1 MKWLISILLFVLSV
15 QAQTTIK
22 PYDFIK
28 ASGNVID
35 IVVYDEML
43 LVSTD
48 KGTIESYNI
57 KTKKQLMQV
66 KFPMIKDFM
75 GDDIYPKVF
84 STDYLKI
91 SKKYLAVVQAHSGY
105 RELFVIKDG
114 KKTKLI
120 SSKDKHFI
128 SKAKFV
134 NENQIMIALL
144 SNEFILYDIK
154 DRKEI
159 YRVHVSYSHF
169 SDFMLSEDKSILVGS
184 SESGEITVL
193 NVEDGKIIKVLKGG
207 NVDNV
212 YKVDIKNSKV
222 LAAGQDRR
230 AIVYDL
236 DTGSYSRHD
245 GHFLIYAG
253 ALSPSAKKAAFA
265 FTEDNDI
272 VIFDTV
278 SDKQLYTL
286 KGQKSTLNSIVFI
299 GEDKLVSGSDDE
311 FIMLWKLKD

>member
-1 MKWLISILLFVLSV
+1 MKWLIPIFLFIVSI
-15 QAQTTIK
+15 QADTTIK
-22 PYDFIK
+22 PLDSIK

-35 IVVYDEML
+35 IVVPSTDML
-43 LVSTD
+43 VASTD
-48 KGTIESYNI
+48 KGTVESYDI
-57 KTKKQLMQV
+57 KTKSQINKID
-66 KFPMIKDFM
+66 FPMIKDFM

-84 STDYLKI
+84 STDYLKN
-91 SKKYLAVVQAHSGY
+91 SNMYLAVVQANSGY
-105 RELFVIKDG
+105 RELFIIKDG
-114 KKTKLI
+114 KKTELI
-120 SSKDKHFI
+120 RAEDKHFI

-134 NENQIMIALL
+134 DENRIMIALL

-154 DRKEI
+154 KRKEM

-169 SDFMLSEDKSILVGS
+169 SDFMLSPDKSILVGS

-193 NVEDGKIIKVLKGG
+193 NVENGKIIKVLKGA

-212 YKVDIKNSKV
+212 YKVDIKKRKV

-236 DTGSYSRHD
+236 DTGSYSRQD

-253 ALSPSAKKAAFA
+253 ALSPSAKKSAFA

-272 VIFDTV
+272 VIFDTF
-278 SDKQLYTL
+278 SDKRLYTL

-299 GEDKLVSGSDDE
+299 DENTLVSGSDDK
-311 FIMLWKLKD
+311 FIMIWKLK

>member
-1 MKWLISILLFVLSV
+1 MKWLISIFLLIISV
-15 QAQTTIK
+15 QADTIK
-22 PYDFIK
+22 PYDYIE

-35 IVVYDEML
+35 IVVSDGML
-43 LVSTD
+43 IVSTD
-48 KGTIESYNI
+48 RGTIESYSMAS
-57 KTKKQLMQV
+57 KEQLMIEQ
-66 KFPMIKDFM
+66 FPMIKDFM

-91 SKKYLAVVQAHSGY
+91 SKRYLAVVQGVSGS
-105 RELFVIKDG
+105 RELFIIKDG

-120 SSKDKHFI
+120 SEKEKLFI

-134 NENQIMIALL
+134 DENRIMIALL
-144 SNEFILYDIK
+144 SNEYILFDINEK
-154 DRKEI
+154 KRI
-159 YRVHVSYSHF
+159 YRLHVSYSHF
-169 SDFMLSEDKSILVGS
+169 SDFMLSLDKSMLVGS

-193 NVEDGKIIKVLKGG
+193 NVENGKIIKTLKGA

-230 AIVYDL
+230 GVIYDL
-236 DTGSYSRHD
+236 DTGSYSRFN
-245 GHFLIYAG
+245 GNFLIYAG
-253 ALSPSAKKAAFA
+253 ALSPSAKLAAFA

-272 VIFDTV
+272 VIFDIF

-286 KGQKSTLNSIVFI
+286 KGQKTTLNSIVFI
-299 GEDKLVSGSDDE
+299 DENTLVSGSDDK
-311 FIMLWKLKD
+311 FIMMWKLK

>member
-1 MKWLISILLFVLSV
+1 MKWLISIFLLIISV
-15 QAQTTIK
+15 QADTIK
-22 PYDFIK
+22 PYDSIE

-35 IVVYDEML
+35 IVVSDEML
-43 LVSTD
+43 TVSTD
-48 KGTIESYNI
+48 KGTIESYSMAS
-57 KTKKQLMQV
+57 KEQLMIEQ
-66 KFPMIKDFM
+66 FPMIKDFM

-91 SKKYLAVVQAHSGY
+91 SKRYLAVVQGVSGS
-105 RELFVIKDG
+105 RELFIIKDG

-120 SSKDKHFI
+120 SEKEKLFI

-134 NENQIMIALL
+134 DENRIMIALL
-144 SNEFILYDIK
+144 SNEYILFDIK
-154 DRKEI
+154 ERKRI
-159 YRVHVSYSHF
+159 YRLHVSYSHF
-169 SDFMLSEDKSILVGS
+169 SDFMLSLDKGMLVGS

-193 NVEDGKIIKVLKGG
+193 NIENGKVIKTLKGA

-230 AIVYDL
+230 GVVYDL
-236 DTGSYSRHD
+236 DTGSYSRFD
-245 GHFLIYAG
+245 GNFLIYAG
-253 ALSPSAKKAAFA
+253 ALSPSAKLAAFA

-272 VIFDTV
+272 VIFDIF

-286 KGQKSTLNSIVFI
+286 KGQKTTLNSIVFI
-299 GEDKLVSGSDDE
+299 DENTLVSGSDDK
-311 FIMLWKLKD
+311 FIMMWKLK

>member
-1 MKWLISILLFVLSV
+1 MKWLISIFLLIVSI
-15 QAQTTIK
+15 QADTTIK
-22 PYDFIK
+22 PYDFIE
-28 ASGNVID
+28 AGGNVID
-35 IVVYDEML
+35 IVLPDDDML
-43 LVSTD
+43 VVSTD
-48 KGTIESYNI
+48 KGTIESYI
-57 KTKKQLMQV
+57 LSTKSQTSKI

-84 STDYLKI
+84 STDYLKN
-91 SKKYLAVVQAHSGY
+91 SKVYLAVVQANSGY
-105 RELFVIKDG
+105 RELFTIKDG
-114 KKTKLI
+114 KKTQLI
-120 SSKDKHFI
+120 SADDKHFI

-134 NENQIMIALL
+134 DENRIMIALL

-154 DRKEI
+154 ERKEM

-169 SDFMLSEDKSILVGS
+169 SDFMLSLDKSMLVGS

-193 NVEDGKIIKVLKGG
+193 NVENGKIIKILKGA

-212 YKVDIKNSKV
+212 YKVDIKKRMV
-222 LAAGQDRR
+222 LSAGQDRR

-253 ALSPSAKKAAFA
+253 ALSPSAKKSAFA

-272 VIFDTV
+272 VIFDTD
-278 SDKQLYTL
+278 SDRQLYTL
-286 KGQKSTLNSIVFI
+286 KGQKSTLNTIVFI
-299 GEDKLVSGSDDE
+299 DENRLVSGSDDK
-311 FIMLWKLKD
+311 FIMMWKLK